1 MQSICDYIVEL
12 NPACFEEHDFQD
24 VSKFKEWLLRE
35 REETEDDTNSGVFQ
49 FVYSVVQEMTQF
61 RFYAEEYFKD
71 NNYIA
76 KNKRKELPIPTEKI
90 KSNYFSNQIEPPE
103 TVVSRIAQNQIHV
116 IDAVLLKIRKV
127 LRRER
132 ELTRISNVQQL
143 DSQCLIWLTR
153 QPGVTAA
160 QKAGTKQKL
169 MSIVRKENYDI
180 LENRVLK
187 AVLKLCSSYCQRY
200 LRQYGKQFPD
210 SLRIKAVK
218 RLYSSAQ
225 IGLKQEIMSAISPV
239 YGIPKPNYVLLHDQ
253 QYSQIWHMYLNLIH
267 QTSLMERAWRNRH
280 KLLQQYFLF
289 CFANVFQFEYENDVL
304 FKSQFWISADI
315 KNNGGFIENS
325 SYRRIFITNKTVV
338 QFSYKKECAY
348 LIPTTAE
355 LRYGLTR
362 HFISFIYLPKGVLLQ
377 DLRIPDCKDHTYFV
391 FSDIAMNLSKK
402 RDDVFLIRNE
412 EDLFFQMKDWIVNF
426 IRGQNENKSI

>member
-1 MQSICDYIVEL
+1 MQSISDYIVEL
-12 NPACFEEHDFQD
+12 NPACFERHEFQD

-35 REETEDDTNSGVFQ
+35 REETEEDTNYGVFQ

-61 RFYAEEYFKD
+61 RFHAEEHFKE
-71 NNYIA
+71 NNHIA
-76 KNKRKELPIPTEKI
+76 ENKRKELPIPAEEI
-90 KSNYFSNQIEPPE
+90 KSKYFDEQKEPPE

-116 IDAVLLKIRKV
+116 IDAVLLKVRKV

-132 ELTRISNVQQL
+132 ELTRIANVQQL

-200 LRQYGKQFPD
+200 LRQYGKDFPD

-225 IGLKQEIMSAISPV
+225 IGLKQEVMGSISLV
-239 YGIPKPNYVLLHDQ
+239 HGIPKPNYVLLHDQ
-253 QYSQIWHMYLNLIH
+253 QYSQIWQMYLDLLH
-267 QTSLMERAWRNRH
+267 QTSLMEHAWRNRH

-289 CFANVFQFEYENDVL
+289 CFANVSQFEYGLL
-304 FKSQFWISADI
+304 FNSNFWISTDI
-315 KNNGGFIENS
+315 KNNGHFIKNS
-325 SYRRIFITNKTVV
+325 YFRRIFTVGNSIG
-338 QFSYKKECAY
+338 QFIPRSESPCKIPGDAELKLKSKCHNVSFAY
-348 LIPTTAE
+348 LPADVA
-355 LRYGLTR
+355 LQ
-362 HFISFIYLPKGVLLQ
+362 GVQ
-377 DLRIPDCKDHTYFV
+377 MTDRKNHTYFI
-391 FSDIAMNLSKK
+391 FSEVPLDSQANKTNN
-402 RDDVFLIRNE
+402 VLIKT
-412 EDLFFQMKDWIVNF
+412 DMGLFFQLDDWFVNF
-426 IRGQNENKSI
+426 TGGQR

>member
-253 QYSQIWHMYLNLIH
+253 QYSQIWQMYLDLLH
-267 QTSLMERAWRNRH
+267 QTSLMEHAWRNRH

-289 CFANVFQFEYENDVL
+289 CFSNVSQFEYDLL
-304 FKSQFWISADI
+304 FNSNFWISTDI
-315 KNNGGFIENS
+315 KNNGHFIKNS
-325 SYRRIFITNKTVV
+325 CFRRIFTTGNTVG
-338 QFSYKKECAY
+338 QFTPRRESAYKIYGDAELKFKSKCHCVSFAY
-348 LIPTTAE
+348 LPAD
-355 LRYGLTR
+355 
-362 HFISFIYLPKGVLLQ
+362 VALQ
-377 DLRIPDCKDHTYFV
+377 DLQISDRQNHTYFI
-391 FSDIAMNLSKK
+391 FSETPLDSWENNTNST
-402 RDDVFLIRNE
+402 LIKTSE
-412 EDLFFQMKDWIVNF
+412 GLFFQIDDWFVKF
-426 IRGQNENKSI
+426 TGGQI